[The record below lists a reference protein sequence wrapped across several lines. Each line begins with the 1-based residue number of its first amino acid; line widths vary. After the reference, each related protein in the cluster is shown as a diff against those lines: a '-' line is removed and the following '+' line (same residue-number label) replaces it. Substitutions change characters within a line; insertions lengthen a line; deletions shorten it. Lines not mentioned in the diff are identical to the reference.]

1 VARRL
6 GQHFLTDPAIL
17 DRIVNAINPQP
28 DDVVIEIGPGQ
39 GSLTQRLASRVGRV
53 IAIERDA
60 KLAALLKGARSGE
73 RGADPA
79 GKRMPENV
87 RIVHGDALKLDW
99 HAELE
104 PTPEIS
110 APRSPL
116 PAPSRPLPAPSFK
129 VVGNIPY
136 YITTPLID
144 KALTPPPPRVIV
156 FLVQREVAERL
167 GAGPG
172 SKSYGALTVGVRSV
186 ASVERLFV
194 VRAGSFTPPPQVDSA
209 LVRIEPCAQPLL
221 PYDEIAAFR
230 RFNATLFSQRRKQLR
245 RILRSIRLIG
255 SAEVESEL
263 ARCNIDPTARPETL
277 SPEDIVHVFRS
288 FRP

>member
-17 DRIVNAINPQP
+17 DRIVDAINPQP

-39 GSLTQRLASRVGRV
+39 GSLTQRLASRVARV

-60 KLAALLKGARSGE
+60 KLAALLEGAGSGE
-73 RGADPA
+73 RRADEA
-79 GKRMPENV
+79 GMSMPENV
-87 RIVHGDALKLDW
+87 RIVHGDALSLDW

-116 PAPSRPLPAPSFK
+116 PAPSFK
-129 VVGNIPY
+129 VLGNIPY

-144 KALTPPPPRVIV
+144 KALTPPLPRVIA

-221 PYDEIAAFR
+221 PHAEIAAFR
-230 RFNATLFSQRRKQLR
+230 RFNAALFSQRRKQLR
-245 RILRSIRLIG
+245 RILRSIRLVG
-255 SAEVESEL
+255 AAEVESEL
-263 ARCNIDPTARPETL
+263 ARYNIDPTARPEAL
-277 SPEDIVHVFRS
+277 SPEDIVRMFRS